1 MATAEKPVTRGD
13 IEAKF
18 RQLQGEVETTAD
30 SARSYVLIGGIAG
43 AILIVLIVFIF
54 GRRTGRKRSTV
65 VEIRR
70 L

>member
-54 GRRTGRKRSTV
+54 GRRTGRKKSTV

>member
-1 MATAEKPVTRGD
+1 MATVEKPVTRYD

-18 RQLQGEVETTAD
+18 RQLQGEVDTTAE
-30 SARSYVLIGGIAG
+30 SAKSYVLIGGIAG
-43 AILIVLIVFIF
+43 AILLLLVVFIL
-54 GRRTGRKRSTV
+54 GRRTGRKKSTV

>member
-1 MATAEKPVTRGD
+1 MATVEKPVTRYD

-18 RQLQGEVETTAD
+18 RQLQGEVDTTAE
-30 SARSYVLIGGIAG
+30 SAKSYVLIGGIAG
-43 AILIVLIVFIF
+43 AILVLLVVYIL
-54 GRRTGRKRSTV
+54 GRRTGRKKSTV

>member
-1 MATAEKPVTRGD
+1 MATAEKPVTRYD

-18 RQLQGEVETTAD
+18 RQLQGEVDTTAE
-30 SARSYVLIGGIAG
+30 SARSYALIGGIAG
-43 AILIVLIVFIF
+43 AILLLLIVFIL
-54 GRRTGRKRSTV
+54 GRRTGRKKSTV

>member
-1 MATAEKPVTRGD
+1 MATVEKPVTRYD

-18 RQLQGEVETTAD
+18 RQLQGEVDTTAE
-30 SARSYVLIGGIAG
+30 SAKSYVLIGGIAG
-43 AILIVLIVFIF
+43 AILLLLVVYIL
-54 GRRTGRKRSTV
+54 GRRTGRKKNTV

>member
-1 MATAEKPVTRGD
+1 MATVEKPLTRYD

-18 RQLQGEVETTAD
+18 RQLQGEVDTTAE
-30 SARSYVLIGGIAG
+30 SAKSYVLIGGIAG
-43 AILIVLIVFIF
+43 TILLLLVVYIL
-54 GRRTGRKRSTV
+54 GRRTGRKKSTV

>member
-1 MATAEKPVTRGD
+1 MATAEKPVTRYD

-18 RQLQGEVETTAD
+18 RQLQGEVETTAE
-30 SARSYVLIGGIAG
+30 SARSYVLIGGIAA
-43 AILIVLIVFIF
+43 AILVLLLAYIF
-54 GRRTGRKRSTV
+54 GRRTGRKKSTV